1 MAALFAA
8 VAPDSPYFVLALF
21 GAISALFLALGKV
34 AQLLLARTDKA
45 HEAEK
50 ASIVAGKD
58 AVIAEMRAQLAES
71 EARVERYEALALRL
85 LHATEET
92 TQVAREAVKRR
103 AT

>member
-1 MAALFAA
+1 MAALFA
-8 VAPDSPYFVLALF
+8 VAPDNPYLLTTAF
-21 GAISALFLALGKV
+21 GAISTLFLALAKV